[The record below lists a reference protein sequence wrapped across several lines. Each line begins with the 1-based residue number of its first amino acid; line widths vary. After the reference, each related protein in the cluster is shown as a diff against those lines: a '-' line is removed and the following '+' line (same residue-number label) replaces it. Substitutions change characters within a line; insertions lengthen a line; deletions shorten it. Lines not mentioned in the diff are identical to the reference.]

1 MLALTSS
8 ATSDGGRLTK
18 QFFNGTRATSAV
30 VEGFLG
36 AILGRRETEGAVHES
51 RYKLGNRDRI
61 AKKKESKEV
70 EGRGK
75 RRHKDTNH
83 HLRGVSVSGT
93 VCPGLPKVHG
103 ISLAALGLHK
113 SRGRQSNSP
122 NRPA

>member
-30 VEGFLG
+30 EEGFLG
-36 AILGRRETEGAVHES
+36 AILGRRETEGAIHES
-51 RYKLGNRDRI
+51 RYKLGNRDRF
-61 AKKKESKEV
+61 ARKKENKEA
-70 EGRGK
+70 EGRRK

-83 HLRGVSVSGT
+83 HLRGVSVKWY
-93 VCPGLPKVHG
+93 CLPRTSKVHG
-103 ISLAALGLHK
+103 ISPAALGLHK
-113 SRGRQSNSP
+113 SSARQSNSP